1 MLMVRAELKHG
12 LVELGA
18 EQGAEQAR
26 LFKG

>member
-12 LVELGA
+12 QGEPETG
-18 EQGAEQAR
+18 QGAGQAR